1 MKKQIMMIA
10 VLFVALGTAS
20 AQHDHGSQGQKEG
33 SKMDHSMH
41 EGMQMKDGQMTY
53 EVSDDFKQQLTEVYS
68 ASLQLTDSFVAGEV
82 ENASKNSSQVK
93 AVLAKVDMS
102 LLKSSEAHMDWMM
115 NLKEMNTALDKIA
128 ASTDIKAQRAAY
140 ASFNQAL
147 YKSLK
152 AFGTIGTTGTVYY
165 QHCPMA
171 LDNKG
176 GSWLSSSKEIKN
188 PYFGNSMLTCG
199 STKETIN

>member
-10 VLFVALGTAS
+10 VLFVALGTLN
-20 AQHDHGSQGQKEG
+20 AQHDHGHAQKEG

-41 EGMQMKDGQMTY
+41 EGMKMKDGQMTH
-53 EVSDDFKQQLTEVYS
+53 EVSDDFKEQLTEVYNK
-68 ASLQLTDSFVAGEV
+68 SLELTDSFVAGEV
-82 ENASKNSSQVK
+82 ENASNNSSLLK
-93 AVLAKVDMS
+93 ATVGKVDMS

-115 NLKEMNTALDKIA
+115 NLKEMNTALDKIG

-152 AFGTIGTTGTVYY
+152 AFGTTAGTVYY

-176 GSWLSSSKEIKN
+176 GFWLSNSKEIIN
-188 PYFGNSMLTCG
+188 PYFGSSMLTCG
-199 STKETIN
+199 STKEAIN

>member
-10 VLFVALGTAS
+10 VLFVALGTLN
-20 AQHDHGSQGQKEG
+20 AQHDHGHAQKEG

-41 EGMQMKDGQMTY
+41 EGMKMKDGMTY
-53 EVSDDFKQQLTEVYS
+53 DVSGDFKQQLTEVYN
-68 ASLQLTDSFVAGEV
+68 ASLVLTGSFVAGEV
-82 ENASKNSSQVK
+82 ENASNNSSLVK
-93 AVLAKVDMS
+93 AALGKVDMS

-115 NLKEMNTALDKIA
+115 NLKEMNTALDKIG

-140 ASFNQAL
+140 ASFSQAL

-152 AFGTIGTTGTVYY
+152 AFGTTAGTVYY

-171 LDNKG
+171 FDSKG
-176 GSWLSSSKEIKN
+176 GSWLSDSKEIKN

-199 STKETIN
+199 STKEIIN

>member
-1 MKKQIMMIA
+1 M
-10 VLFVALGTAS
+10 T
-20 AQHDHGSQGQKEG
+20 HD
-33 SKMDHSMH
+33 
-41 EGMQMKDGQMTY
+41 
-53 EVSDDFKQQLTEVYS
+53 VSGDFKQQLTEVYN
-68 ASLQLTDSFVAGEV
+68 ASLELTGSFVAGEV
-82 ENASKNSSQVK
+82 EITSNTSSLVK
-93 AVLAKVDMS
+93 TALGKVDMS

-115 NLKEMNTALDKIA
+115 NLKEMNTALDQIT
-128 ASTDIKAQRAAY
+128 ASKDIKAQRAAY

-152 AFGTIGTTGTVYY
+152 TFGNTAGTVYY

-176 GSWLSSSKEIKN
+176 GFWLSDSKEIKN

-199 STKETIN
+199 STKEIIN

>member
-10 VLFVALGTAS
+10 VLFVALGTLN
-20 AQHDHGSQGQKEG
+20 AQHDHGHAQKEG

-41 EGMQMKDGQMTY
+41 EGMKMKDGQMTY
-53 EVSDDFKQQLTEVYS
+53 DVSGDFKQQLTEVYN
-68 ASLQLTDSFVAGEV
+68 ASLELTNSFIASEV
-82 ENASKNSSQVK
+82 KSVSTSGSKVK
-93 AVLAKVDMS
+93 AALGKVDMS

-115 NLKEMNTALDKIA
+115 NLKEMNIALDKVG

-152 AFGTIGTTGTVYY
+152 AFGITAGTVYY

-176 GSWLSSSKEIKN
+176 GFWLSDSKEIKN

-199 STKETIN
+199 STKEIIN

>member
-1 MKKQIMMIA
+1 MMIA

-33 SKMDHSMH
+33 SKMDHSKH

-53 EVSDDFKQQLTEVYS
+53 EVSDDFKKQLTEVYN

-93 AVLAKVDMS
+93 KVLSKVDMS

-115 NLKEMNTALDKIA
+115 NLKVMNAALDQIS
-128 ASTDIKAQRAAY
+128 STEDINDQRTAY
-140 ASFNQAL
+140 ASFNKAL
-147 YKSLK
+147 YKSIK
-152 AFGTIGTTGTVYY
+152 AFGTTTETIYY

-171 LDNKG
+171 LDSQGAFWLSNNKEIRNPFFG
-176 GSWLSSSKEIKN
+176 GSMLS
-188 PYFGNSMLTCG
+188 CG
-199 STKETIN
+199 STRETIN